1 MSAGLWMFYV
11 FKMMSDKGN
20 VEKKVCLKS
29 RKCEKVAQLILFFF
43 FYCSFLRMKEKKIN
57 SKF

>member
-43 FYCSFLRMKEKKIN
+43 IIVHFSG
-57 SKF
+57 